1 MLWQIRYGLCVGSHI
16 VPPPCGAALST
27 DDAAHH
33 QSPSRLQ
40 CKTVCVWKL
49 REVSK
54 KFYSVDVKILVFTYY
69 FSLKKER
76 GGQDHLQ
83 RNWICPAVINPKKWL
98 FIPISDQY
106 SLHFFVHRPLFWS
119 IFYKILKT
127 FFFIEKTFQIFPS
140 PRCSYPSL
148 TLSER
153 CKDQFA
159 NGTQGSNQQWKSTN
173 AQNGIAN
180 LFIGYFCPAPKAI
193 FFVVDWEL

>member
-1 MLWQIRYGLCVGSHI
+1 MVHLFTCQNKFCRNNNTHLNVIYGVLELYFMKCYM
-16 VPPPCGAALST
+16 
-27 DDAAHH
+27 D
-33 QSPSRLQ
+33 
-40 CKTVCVWKL
+40 
-49 REVSK
+49 
-54 KFYSVDVKILVFTYY
+54 ILH
-69 FSLKKER
+69 
-76 GGQDHLQ
+76 GQVRVL
-83 RNWICPAVINPKKWL
+83 L
-98 FIPISDQY
+98 
-106 SLHFFVHRPLFWS
+106 

>member
-1 MLWQIRYGLCVGSHI
+1 MANPLRVMCWVTHCSSTVW
-16 VPPPCGAALST
+16 CGAL
-27 DDAAHH
+27 DRWRCHH

-49 REVSK
+49 REVLK

-180 LFIGYFCPAPKAI
+180 LFIFVRLQKLYFS
-193 FFVVDWEL
+193 

>member
-40 CKTVCVWKL
+40 CKTVFVWKL

-69 FSLKKER
+69 LSLKKGR
-76 GGQDHLQ
+76 GGQVHLK
-83 RNWICPAVINPKKWL
+83 RNWIWSAGNGIIWPQKVVINPKKWL

-106 SLHFFVHRPLFWS
+106 SLHFFWS
-119 IFYKILKT
+119 IFYKILKNI
-127 FFFIEKTFQIFPS
+127 FFFENISNISFTQMF
-140 PRCSYPSL
+140 
-148 TLSER
+148 LSQLDFKWAMQR
-153 CKDQFA
+153 PIC
-159 NGTQGSNQQWKSTN
+159 
-173 AQNGIAN
+173 
-180 LFIGYFCPAPKAI
+180 
-193 FFVVDWEL
+193 